1 MSELRLNSS
10 SDKSLQYKK
19 FNYVFKWFD
28 QNGDGWITQDDIEKM
43 SKLFT
48 ALADETD
55 QKNKSAMNKGFLNWW
70 HLLLDDRVDK
80 TSEKIGKEEFIRIM
94 HAVVIAP
101 KNFEI
106 AVGNIVDG
114 LLGALDRDGNGSLS
128 QEEYVGMYNAL
139 GIPPTTSSEAFKRL
153 DRDGSGEIN
162 RAEFH
167 QALFEYY
174 LSADPNAPG
183 NWLLGPMDALQ

>member
-1 MSELRLNSS
+1 MSESGS
-10 SDKSLQYKK
+10 TDLQDKK
-19 FNYVFKWFD
+19 FNYVFTWFD
-28 QNGDGWITQDDIEKM
+28 QNGDGFVTQDDIEKM

-48 ALADETD
+48 ALADDSDE
-55 QKNKSAMNKGFLNWW
+55 KNKSAMHKGFMNWW
-70 HLLLDDRVDK
+70 HLLLDARADK
-80 TSEKIGKEEFIRIM
+80 ASEQIGKEEFNCIM

-128 QEEYVGMYNAL
+128 QEEYVGMYNKL
-139 GIPPTTSSEAFKRL
+139 GIPPTTSGEAFKRL
-153 DRDGSGEIN
+153 DRNGSGEIS
-162 RAEFH
+162 REEFN

-183 NWLLGPMDALQ
+183 NWLLGPMDVLQ

>member
-1 MSELRLNSS
+1 MTT
-10 SDKSLQYKK
+10 DLQAKK

-28 QNGDGWITQDDIEKM
+28 QNGDGWITRDDIEKM
-43 SKLFT
+43 VKLFT
-48 ALADETD
+48 PLADEKD
-55 QKNKSAMNKGFLNWW
+55 QKNKSAMDKGFMNWW
-70 HLLLDDRVDK
+70 NLLLEARENK
-80 TSEKIGKEEFIRIM
+80 ASEKIGKQEFIRIM
-94 HAVVIAP
+94 DAVVIAP

-128 QEEYVGMYNAL
+128 KEEYVGMYDAL
-139 GIPPTTSSEAFKRL
+139 GIPPTTSTEAFRRL
-153 DRDGSGEIN
+153 DRDSDGEIS

-183 NWLLGPMDALQ
+183 NWLLGPMDVLK